1 LLLPGQGVSGG
12 RSPILIRSD
21 PPGPI
26 ELEDSDSLP
35 SPRSLPSPVSAGG
48 MLVGSAGRA
57 TGRVDGPLGAIGAIG
72 AVGGFGGFGAAAGFA
87 ALGREAGA
95 GRLADAAFGLEEA
108 RPFGAERFTAERF
121 PSSFPARV
129 AVDERRAVV
138 RFEPADLARVR
149 LAAPRLASVF
159 PARLAV
165 MRLADEVDFFAVERF
180 GADFLVAD
188 FFFAGICPPS
198 DGAMDNRP

>member
-57 TGRVDGPLGAIGAIG
+57 TGRVDGPLGAIG
-72 AVGGFGGFGAAAGFA
+72 GFGAAAGFA

-108 RPFGAERFTAERF
+108 PPFGAERFTAERF

-165 MRLADEVDFFAVERF
+165 MRLADEVDFLAVERF

-198 DGAMDNRP
+198 DGAMDNRL